1 LKTPE
6 EARRIQSS
14 VPVLSEM
21 RLAAIAALQH
31 LPPRQRAALILR
43 DVLAMPAAEVA
54 ELLETTAASVNSA
67 HQRARA

>member
-1 LKTPE
+1 
-6 EARRIQSS
+6 
-14 VPVLSEM
+14 M